1 MSPHEVE
8 RKSGPTLQNNIN
20 SSKIATVGELKVVTD
35 VCQTKI

>member
-8 RKSGPTLQNNIN
+8 WKSGPTLQNNIN